1 MLRSGFGMIC
11 GAALILGFGLA
22 GASAQ
27 HRPAAWDTRVRSDPS
42 SASAPAATNPPEQPQ
57 AQPDG
62 QKKAKKKSAAGLNL
76 PK

>member
-1 MLRSGFGMIC
+1 MIC
-11 GAALILGFGLA
+11 GAALILAFVSA

-27 HRPAAWDTRVRSDPS
+27 HRPAAWDTRLRSDPS
-42 SASAPAATNPPEQPQ
+42 SAPAPDATKPPEQPQ

-62 QKKAKKKSAAGLNL
+62 QKAKKKNAARLQA

>member
-11 GAALILGFGLA
+11 GAALILAFGA

-27 HRPAAWDTRVRSDPS
+27 HRPAAWDTRVRSDTS
-42 SASAPAATNPPEQPQ
+42 SAPAPDATNPPEQPQ
-57 AQPDG
+57 VLPDG
-62 QKKAKKKSAAGLNL
+62 QKAKKKNAAGPNA